1 MYKISFLG
9 NFEVVPK
16 IVEYILNNDI
26 VHLEEEYQNGWDI
39 NDEIILEEDIAET
52 PLTIALAC
60 NLEKVVLWLLE
71 KGVKVKSKK
80 KEIMGP
86 ISCAARFASPDI
98 CEKLIE
104 KGALDNLSK
113 EQLYRIYE
121 DIYYGK
127 NFKNIEVF
135 EKYGVSVKKYGN
147 NCLRQAVFNQDKD
160 VAKLFLDYGADINYH
175 EHSMVFSDNSTP
187 LIIATSNNDIELCKW
202 LVENGADVTI
212 KSKYGD
218 RPYTVAVKNKN
229 EEMMEYFKGLE
240 SEEFHGEEAKKL
252 IIKDHKLSKSMI
264 EFFEA
269 NNLKIEFSGRLNIKY
284 IKFYKLEDTVP
295 LTFKRK
301 KYLSLLEKVD
311 NYWFNLLW
319 NPVEKSLYIFD
330 PEHEKLYFVG
340 DFETFIQEP
349 EAMFEKLF

>member
-26 VHLEEEYQNGWDI
+26 DHLEEEYQKGWDI
-39 NDEIILEEDIAET
+39 DDEIVLDFDIVET
-52 PLTIALAC
+52 PITIALAC
-60 NLEKVVLWLLE
+60 NLEKVILWLLE
-71 KGVKVKSKK
+71 KGVNVKRKK

-86 ISCAARFASPDI
+86 ISFAGRFASPDI

-113 EQLYRIYE
+113 EQLYRIYD

-127 NFKNIEVF
+127 NFRNIEVF
-135 EKYGVSVKKYGN
+135 EKYGISVKKYGN
-147 NCLRQAVFNQDKD
+147 NCLRQAVSDEDEK

-175 EHSMVFSDNSTP
+175 EHDMVFSDNSTP
-187 LIIATSNNDIELCKW
+187 LIIAASTNNTELCKW

-218 RPYTVAVKNKN
+218 RPYTVALHNKN
-229 EEMMEYFKGLE
+229 EELMEYFKGLE
-240 SEEFHGEEAKKL
+240 PEEFHGKEARKA
-252 IIKDHKLSKSMI
+252 IIKDYKLSKTII
-264 EFFEA
+264 EFFEED
-269 NNLKIEFSGRLNIKY
+269 NLKIEFSGRLNIDY

-295 LTFKRK
+295 ITFKGK
-301 KYLSLLEKVD
+301 KFLSLIEKMD

-319 NPVEKSLYIFD
+319 NPKEKSLYIFD
-330 PEHEKLYFVG
+330 PEHEELYFVG
-340 DFETFIQEP
+340 DFETFIKEP
-349 EAMFEKLF
+349 EAIFEKLF